1 MFTTTQKVYKAP
13 SHRKLVCG
21 RCVCVAL
28 PHSGCGVWEC
38 GVGRDV
44 PTRAVGPPML
54 SSLPNRQVHTSQV
67 TATVAR
73 AGACHGR
80 HSTLCSYPTI
90 WVGRGANGC
99 KSQTT
104 FARHFLLVDTH
115 GLTAERLS
123 PTPRCPLTPGS
134 FGVTQRRHGAPA
146 CVTAARLTAT
156 ETSTVLLWAVGAG
169 GCQGQYTRQVVSYIT
184 PLSVHDR
191 CYYHV
196 ATLLCFPPPNTCAPL
211 HQSAHSP
218 IITHN
223 LFGEVWV
230 LWDRHTA
237 VVVCGSV
244 VRVKRANQCSSP
256 THVQFTAQKEGA
268 QQPGSGG
275 GGARASVPWPVLYAV
290 QLPLH
295 VGGARRKWL

>member
-1 MFTTTQKVYKAP
+1 M
-13 SHRKLVCG
+13 
-21 RCVCVAL
+21 
-28 PHSGCGVWEC
+28 
-38 GVGRDV
+38 
-44 PTRAVGPPML
+44 
-54 SSLPNRQVHTSQV
+54 
-67 TATVAR
+67 AR
-73 AGACHGR
+73 AGACHGL
-80 HSTLCSYPTI
+80 HSMLCSYPSI

-146 CVTAARLTAT
+146 CVTAARLTTT
-156 ETSTVLLWAVGAG
+156 ETSTVLLKAVGAG

-196 ATLLCFPPPNTCAPL
+196 ATLLCFPPHNTFAPL
-211 HQSAHSP
+211 HQSARSP

-223 LFGEVWV
+223 LLVSVGVV
-230 LWDRHTA
+230 APPHSGCGLWECGARETCQPMQFTHPCSVHRPKGRCTTA
-237 VVVCGSV
+237 RQRRRWRARERTMACALRCAVAPTRGRGAAQVVVKQKPQLLANSFGWHTRFDCYWWSTHYTHGLTTPSV
-244 VRVKRANQCSSP
+244 ANPPVCIY
-256 THVQFTAQKEGA
+256 TRRYL
-268 QQPGSGG
+268 
-275 GGARASVPWPVLYAV
+275 AR
-290 QLPLH
+290 
-295 VGGARRKWL
+295 